1 MKIRALCAFS
11 GTISMAKGDVCE
23 CTDQY
28 VIDDLLQAGYIEAVE
43 APPDALDE
51 TEPVASNE
59 TEPDGADPGITDED
73 VPDDTEPDT
82 SDGSKKRA
90 KRKKAE

>member
-43 APPDALDE
+43 APPDAPDE
-51 TEPVASNE
+51 AESGN
-59 TEPDGADPGITDED
+59 PDGL
-73 VPDDTEPDT
+73 
-82 SDGSKKRA
+82 KKRT

>member
-11 GTISMAKGDVCE
+11 GTISMEKGDVCE

-28 VIDDLLQAGYIEAVE
+28 VIDDLLQAGYIEAAE
-43 APPDALDE
+43 TPPDTPPDTAGE
-51 TEPVASNE
+51 
-59 TEPDGADPGITDED
+59 EPDGQKERT
-73 VPDDTEPDT
+73 
-82 SDGSKKRA
+82 